1 MKSKTVSMG
10 NRPLMLLVA
19 FALLVAACGGETN
32 SPAITGDLGAGQ
44 TEANEESD
52 EAMEDDAMED
62 DAESDAME
70 EDDAAATEGDDTA
83 DEPDADAEVPS
94 RIVSLSATS
103 TEVLFAIGA
112 GEQVIAADSFSNYP
126 ADAPTTELSAFEP
139 SLEAIAAEDPDLV
152 IISFDPGDIVSG
164 LGELGITTIVHP
176 AAATLDDVYA
186 QIADLGIATGNED
199 GAAEVVAE
207 IRSGIDEIVA
217 AAPASDTP
225 IRVYHELDD
234 TFFSATSSSFIGQ
247 LYGLLGV
254 ENVADAADPDNES
267 FGFPQLSA
275 EYLLEADPQ
284 MIVITDQVGY
294 SVEDVAD
301 RPGWD
306 AMSAVQNGGVIQ
318 VDADIASRWGP
329 RVVDFLQF
337 ISDALAEQLVDA

>member
-1 MKSKTVSMG
+1 MKSVTPTKG
-10 NRPLMLLVA
+10 HRPL
-19 FALLVAACGGETN
+19 ALLAALALLLAACGGETN

-44 TEANEESD
+44 TEAGEESG
-52 EAMEDDAMED
+52 D
-62 DAESDAME
+62 DAEEAA
-70 EDDAAATEGDDTA
+70 DDAAEEGAVEDEDEETAT
-83 DEPDADAEVPS
+83 PS
-94 RIVSLSATS
+94 RIVSLSATA
-103 TEVLFAIGA
+103 TEMLFAIGA
-112 GEQVIAADSFSNYP
+112 GDQVIAADSFSNYP
-126 ADAPTTELSAFEP
+126 TSAPTTELLAFEP
-139 SLEAIAAEDPDLV
+139 SLEGIAAEDPDLV
-152 IISFDPGDIVSG
+152 IISFDPGEIVSG
-164 LGELGITTIVHP
+164 LDELGITTIVHP

-186 QIADLGIATGNED
+186 QIADLGIVTGNED
-199 GAAEVVAE
+199 GAAEVVTE

-217 AAPASDTP
+217 ASPEGDSP

-234 TFFSATSSSFIGQ
+234 TFFSVTSSSFIGQ
-247 LYGLLGV
+247 LYELLGV

-275 EYLLEADPQ
+275 EYLLEANPQ

-294 SVEDVAD
+294 SVEDVAG